1 MIEQLQKE
9 WAAKFLTAQT
19 VPMSPAVSSLF
30 MIILGLNR
38 MGNPIPPEVKLAPMY
53 CIIEKRAKSVGV
65 VLDDYAIAFLSMML
79 HSPGEAVMYVHA
91 LASLGVSIS
100 FDQLVDT
107 FPFGFVAP
115 TELERLW
122 TSQKGNYPLG
132 NLLDA

>member
-1 MIEQLQKE
+1 MIVTL
-9 WAAKFLTAQT
+9 
-19 VPMSPAVSSLF
+19 
-30 MIILGLNR
+30 
-38 MGNPIPPEVKLAPMY
+38 
-53 CIIEKRAKSVGV
+53 
-65 VLDDYAIAFLSMML
+65 
-79 HSPGEAVMYVHA
+79 HA
-91 LASLGVSIS
+91 LASLGVPIS